1 MGKKKTGWPFQN
13 GFLND
18 GAQEIHLFTDYRWN
32 DGSVSRRWHVDP
44 ERFDACLVELRPGP
58 IAVSLLGFRDDLGGF
73 QELSH
78 PVRLSTSELV
88 DHGQVVV
95 AGILRRP

>member
-1 MGKKKTGWPFQN
+1 MAKRKTGWPFQE

-44 ERFDACLVELRPGP
+44 DSFDSRLAELRPF
-58 IAVSLLGFRDDLGGF
+58 SLMPSDNHD
-73 QELSH
+73 Q
-78 PVRLSTSELV
+78 
-88 DHGQVVV
+88 
-95 AGILRRP
+95 

>member
-32 DGSVSRRWHVDP
+32 DGSVSRRGHVDP
-44 ERFDACLVELRPGP
+44 ERFDAWLVELRP
-58 IAVSLLGFRDDLGGF
+58 VSLKASDRSD
-73 QELSH
+73 Q
-78 PVRLSTSELV
+78 
-88 DHGQVVV
+88 
-95 AGILRRP
+95 